1 VGRGLALNPK
11 ENLSMKKLIAAF
23 GLAAGLAGAAQAYTI
38 TPLNVGPHEVDTSF
52 SSASMLSVD
61 YGFKN
66 HGSVALQIG
75 VEASDGPVLAFN
87 ALARNLIGLGLPYL
101 VLELDGTQFASLG
114 SAQGSFGSVATVSGG
129 PSEVTIALAPAE
141 FFQVTVGDWFLDGS
155 GVDFGIDLAG
165 LAGSS
170 FTLTATAAV
179 PEPETYALMLGGL
192 ALVAAMR
199 RRRRD

>member
-1 VGRGLALNPK
+1 MNKLLGTFAVAAPSYAFTVSTLADNG
-11 ENLSMKKLIAAF
+11 N
-23 GLAAGLAGAAQAYTI
+23 
-38 TPLNVGPHEVDTSF
+38 EVDTSF

-66 HGSVALQIG
+66 HGSVVLQIG
-75 VEASDGPVLAFN
+75 VEANDGPVLAFN
-87 ALARNLIGLGLPYL
+87 ALARNLIGLGMPYL

-141 FFQVTVGDWFLDGS
+141 FFQVAVGDWFLDGS